1 MTTMS
6 RQTLEHDLAPARR
19 SCQKLSSPMTE
30 HLAEMPAGAQM
41 SEQDRTRLIEE
52 IVAVV
57 SAPDVP
63 CEARKAALELVCWL
77 ARRMPWDDAP
87 CDFRRQLSKL
97 QCK

>member
-1 MTTMS
+1 MMLTETPS
-6 RQTLEHDLAPARR
+6 HRLAPSAQ
-19 SCQKLSSPMTE
+19 SCQKLLSPMTE
-30 HLAEMPAGAQM
+30 NLVETPTAAQM

-97 QCK
+97 QCE

>member
-1 MTTMS
+1 
-6 RQTLEHDLAPARR
+6 
-19 SCQKLSSPMTE
+19 MTE
-30 HLAEMPAGAQM
+30 DTVQMAAEAQM

-57 SAPDVP
+57 STPDVP

-87 CDFRRQLSKL
+87 HDIRRQLSKL